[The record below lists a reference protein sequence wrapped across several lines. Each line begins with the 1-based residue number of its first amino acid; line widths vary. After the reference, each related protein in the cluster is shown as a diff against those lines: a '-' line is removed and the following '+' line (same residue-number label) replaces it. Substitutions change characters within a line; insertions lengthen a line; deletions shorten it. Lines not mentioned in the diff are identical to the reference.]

1 MDRIA
6 HPTAAVLRALRERDE
21 GTFTH
26 CDRSSALAVEIGMAL
41 KLAARELEA
50 LRLAAELHDVGKI
63 GIPDRVLH
71 KPGRLDDEEL
81 RLMRTHAQ
89 RGHDILV
96 AIPGTKIAA
105 VAGVALHHH
114 EAVDGSGYPVGLK
127 GEAIPL
133 LARIVCIVDSYDA
146 LATPRPYHAP
156 KSHAQVMRMLY
167 DQQGGKYDA
176 HVLAAFARV
185 VEHSPYR
192 AGD

>member
-1 MDRIA
+1 MNPLA
-6 HPTAAVLRALRERDE
+6 YQTAAVLRALRERDE
-21 GTFTH
+21 GTFAH
-26 CDRSSALAVEIGMAL
+26 CDRTSSLAIATGKAL
-41 KLAARELEA
+41 KLAAEDLDT

-71 KPGRLDDEEL
+71 KPGRLDEDEL

-89 RGHDILV
+89 RGHDILL
-96 AIPGTKIAA
+96 AIPDAQIAA
-105 VAGVALHHH
+105 VATVALHHH

-133 LARIVCIVDSYDA
+133 LARIVSIVDSYDA
-146 LATPRPYHAP
+146 LATLRPYHAP
-156 KSHAQVMRMLY
+156 KTHAQVMRMLY
-167 DQQGGKYDA
+167 EQQGGKYDA
-176 HVLAAFARV
+176 HVLAVFAGV